1 MRFLGTLVASSLLAL
16 AACTATTSETTEPTV
31 ESTSDLNT
39 EDFNTAASKL
49 GSLPYLPWTYTTDG
63 CYARALYYSMVLA
76 QNGIATRHVYVNQK
90 FGTAPLYGIW
100 AWHVTPVAT
109 KDGENQLYAFDPAL
123 FPDRVVTLREWVAI
137 QGYNDPTSASYPK
150 LSIADGTSYAQSTGN
165 TPIPDVV
172 APSASLFGEGTFA
185 AMPKFNVGSINAAC
199 DVMHNYL
206 EREPNATAASKFTKH
221 KGLSEATLKLANSLV
236 EKNKLEGTVA
246 QISPRCVTP
255 SMLDTTTCA
264 ADSAT
269 VKPARPACCVASRH
283 WCWSD
288 KGNNGAGD
296 CVAEG
301 TIEDGKECSANQWTS
316 PAVTH

>member
-1 MRFLGTLVASSLLAL
+1 MRLLGSVVAASLLAL
-16 AACTATTSETTEPTV
+16 AACTTTTTEPETTV
-31 ESTSDLNT
+31 DSTSDLNT
-39 EDFNTAASKL
+39 DDFNTAASKL
-49 GSLPYLPWTYTTDG
+49 NALPYLPWTYTTDG

-76 QNGIATRHVYVNQK
+76 QNGIATKHVYVNQR
-90 FGTAPLYGIW
+90 FGAPPLYGIW

-123 FPDRVVTLREWVAI
+123 FPDRVVTLQEWVAI
-137 QGYNDPTSASYPK
+137 QGYADPTAANYPK
-150 LSIADGTSYAQSTGN
+150 LSIADGTSYAQSTGA
-165 TPIPDVV
+165 TIIPDVV
-172 APSASLFGEGTFA
+172 APSAQLFGEGTFA
-185 AMPKFNVGSINAAC
+185 AMPKFTVGSINAAC

-206 EREPNATAASKFTKH
+206 EREPNATAASKFRKH
-221 KGLSEATLKLANSLV
+221 KGLSEATITLANSLV
-236 EKNKLEGTVA
+236 EKGKLDGAVA
-246 QISPRCVTP
+246 QISQRCVVP
-255 SMLDTTTCA
+255 SMLDTTTCG

-269 VKPARPACCVASRH
+269 VKPNRPACCVKSAH

-301 TIEDGKECSANQWTS
+301 TIEDGRECSANQWVT